1 MYPKVVKI
9 MELDFLQ
16 IIGYIASVI
25 IALSMTINS
34 IVKFRWVNLLG
45 ALTFST
51 YGFLIGAMPV
61 AFLNGFIVSV
71 DLFYLYRIYSKKEL
85 FDTLEIRGDNKY
97 LLKFLKFHD
106 KEIQNFF
113 PGFSY
118 KSEMNTISFFVLRN
132 MAVAGIFLAHKEDD
146 DILKVGLDY
155 VVPEYRDHKNGKFI
169 YHSLRQSF
177 MDKGFTTIVASA
189 NNAKHINY
197 LKKIGF
203 NKNGNGTFE
212 KVLIP

>member
-1 MYPKVVKI
+1 
-9 MELDFLQ
+9 MELELLQ

-34 IVKFRWVNLLG
+34 IVKFRWVNLVG

-97 LLKFLKFHD
+97 LLNFLKFHD
-106 KEIQNFF
+106 KEIQKYF
-113 PGFSY
+113 PGFNY
-118 KSEMNTISFFVLRN
+118 KAEMNTISFFVLRN
-132 MAVAGIFLAHKEDD
+132 MAVAGIFLAHQEGD

-155 VVPEYRDHKNGKFI
+155 VVPEYRDYKNGKFI

-177 MDKGFTTIVASA
+177 LDKGFEKVIA
-189 NNAKHINY
+189 NAHSKKHIKY

-203 NKNGNGTFE
+203 NEHNNGAFE
-212 KVLIP
+212 KNLSRK

>member
-1 MYPKVVKI
+1 
-9 MELDFLQ
+9 MELNTLQ

-34 IVKFRWVNLLG
+34 IVKFRWVNLVG

-97 LLKFLKFHD
+97 LLNFLKFHD
-106 KEIQNFF
+106 KEIQKFF

-118 KSEMNTISFFVLRN
+118 QAEMNTISFFVLRN
-132 MAVAGIFLAHKEDD
+132 MAVAGIFLAHKEGDD
-146 DILKVGLDY
+146 VLKVGLDY

-169 YHSLRQSF
+169 YHRLRQSF
-177 MDKGFTTIVASA
+177 LDKGFKKVIA
-189 NNAKHINY
+189 NANSKKHIKY

-203 NKNGNGTFE
+203 SENKSGIFE
-212 KVLIP
+212 KRLSISK

>member
-1 MYPKVVKI
+1 
-9 MELDFLQ
+9 MELDLLQ
-16 IIGYIASVI
+16 IIGYIASII

-34 IVKFRWVNLLG
+34 IVKFRWVNLVG
-45 ALTFST
+45 ALTFSI
-51 YGFLIGAMPV
+51 YGFLIGALPV
-61 AFLNGFIVSV
+61 GVLNGFIVSV

-106 KEIQNFF
+106 KEIQKYF
-113 PGFSY
+113 PEFSY
-118 KSEMNTISFFVLRN
+118 KAEMNTISFFVLRN
-132 MAVAGIFLAHKEDD
+132 MAVAGIFLAHREGD

-169 YHSLRQSF
+169 YHSLRQRF
-177 MDKGFTTIVASA
+177 LDKGFKKVLAKA
-189 NNAKHINY
+189 NSTKHIKY

-203 NKNGNGTFE
+203 NENSAGTFE
-212 KVLIP
+212 KVLTINE

>member
-1 MYPKVVKI
+1 M
-9 MELDFLQ
+9 DTLQ

-34 IVKFRWVNLLG
+34 IVKFRWVNLVG

-51 YGFLIGAMPV
+51 YGFLIGALPV

-97 LLKFLKFHD
+97 LLKFLSFHD
-106 KEIQNFF
+106 KEIQKFF

-118 KSEMNTISFFVLRN
+118 KAEMNTISFFVLRN
-132 MAVAGIFLAHKEDD
+132 MAVAGIFLAHKEGN

-155 VVPEYRDHKNGKFI
+155 VIPEYRDHKNGKFI
-169 YHSLRQSF
+169 YHRLRQSF
-177 MDKGFTTIVASA
+177 LDKGFKKVITNA
-189 NNAKHINY
+189 NNTKHIKY

-203 NKNGNGTFE
+203 TENKNGIFE
-212 KVLIP
+212 KRLQS

>member
-1 MYPKVVKI
+1 
-9 MELDFLQ
+9 MELNTLQ

-51 YGFLIGAMPV
+51 YGFLIGALPV

-71 DLFYLYRIYSKKEL
+71 DIFYLYRIYSKKEL
-85 FDTLEIRGDNKY
+85 FDTLEIRSDNKY

-106 KEIQNFF
+106 KEIQKYF
-113 PGFSY
+113 PGFNY
-118 KSEMNTISFFVLRN
+118 KAEMNTISFFVLRN
-132 MAVAGIFLAHKEDD
+132 MAVAGIFLAHKDGD

-155 VVPEYRDHKNGKFI
+155 VVPEYRDYKNGKFI
-169 YHSLRQSF
+169 YHSLRKSF
-177 MDKGFTTIVASA
+177 LDKGINKVFADSQC
-189 NNAKHINY
+189 AKHIKY
-197 LKKIGF
+197 LKRIGF
-203 NKNGNGTFE
+203 NENKSGIFE
-212 KVLIP
+212 KRLG